1 MPIGD
6 ILRRRPEL
14 QTCAA
19 CGAQLPVGSVF
30 CPSCGV
36 RHDDPESQPLHIVDR
51 ATGLFNDR
59 FIRPVLEDEL
69 ARAHRY
75 GRPLGCLLVESVSAA
90 PSANGAGAGTAGQA
104 PAAVPAL
111 QAAPVLAPP
120 AVEADTSYTPAV
132 MEETL
137 KKMAAAVAGT
147 LRDVDTP
154 GVLGHR
160 PPQLLAVLPDTDIG
174 GTAHAASRVLQAVN
188 AALAGNGRRAAVG
201 LVCVQA
207 GQRLRAGAVIEAA
220 GRSLRSGR
228 PEMLGR

>member
-1 MPIGD
+1 MPLGD
-6 ILRRRPEL
+6 ILRRRPEV

-19 CGAQLPVGSVF
+19 CGAQLPAGSVF

-36 RHDDPESQPLHIVDR
+36 RHDDPDSQPLHIVDR

-75 GRPLGCLLVESVSAA
+75 GRPLGILLIESIAVEEA
-90 PSANGAGAGTAGQA
+90 PQPPPAGAEAETQPEAEAGALPSPPRVAEPVTAAQN
-104 PAAVPAL
+104 
-111 QAAPVLAPP
+111 
-120 AVEADTSYTPAV
+120 D
-132 MEETL
+132 ETL

-160 PPQLLAVLPDTDIG
+160 PPQLLAVLPDTDIS
-174 GTAHAASRVLQAVN
+174 GTAFAANRILQAVN
-188 AALAGNGRRAAVG
+188 TALAGNGRRAAVG
-201 LVCVQA
+201 LVCVHH

-228 PEMLGR
+228 PELLGR